1 MFAYNFVKRSEHT
14 ALTPAD
20 TCLNKLG
27 SMEERVGLV
36 VCDSSLNLM
45 KTKIYKLQNPV
56 DDTTWLAW
64 FLSLL
69 PSGLERA
76 LSYVQT
82 VRPSPRAKRSFSI
95 TPYLIIY
102 PGTSEAEDRPEK
114 LRRQGLY
121 CCR

>member
-1 MFAYNFVKRSEHT
+1 MFAYNFVKWSEHT

-56 DDTTWLAW
+56 GDTTWLAW
-64 FLSLL
+64 FLSSL
-69 PSGLERA
+69 PLGLERA
-76 LSYVQT
+76 LSHVQT
-82 VRPSPRAKRSFSI
+82 VMAVFDYYDDVNVKNRHAAAYQHVMDEMATFEIS
-95 TPYLIIY
+95 
-102 PGTSEAEDRPEK
+102 
-114 LRRQGLY
+114 
-121 CCR
+121 